1 MTSLIMFAIFI
12 ILMMGRIPVEI
23 AVGLAAVSGV
33 LIEGHSLTVVA
44 RTMVGSIDS
53 FILVAVPFFILAG
66 HLMNHGGVTEKIFAF
81 ARAASGH
88 MRGGLAQVNIA
99 ASMLFAGMSGAAVA
113 DLAALG
119 AVEIKAMRE
128 NGYSV
133 EISSAVTL
141 ASCTIGPII
150 PPSIVFV
157 VYGLMAEVSI
167 GRLFLA
173 GILPGAIIGL
183 SLAGFVNYYAR
194 RYPEHFGPKEPFLFR
209 NFLITFWDAKFE
221 LLSPVA
227 IILLLITGVATP
239 TEVGVFAVLYVLLL
253 GVINRKLT
261 WKGFSDSIMVTLGT
275 TALIMYLIAVSTVFG
290 DIVVQERA
298 AENLAMF
305 LGNISSNPCV
315 VLIFIN
321 LFLIVVG
328 MVVDNMPALIICST
342 MLLPVVKSA
351 GVDPVHFG
359 VIICF
364 NLIIGIITPP
374 MGIGLYIAA
383 RVSGI
388 SVERVIRAVLPFLIP
403 LLVSLL
409 VISAWPDLSLWLPD
423 LVFGPAK

>member
-1 MTSLIMFAIFI
+1 MTSLIMFIIFI
-12 ILMMGRIPVEI
+12 ILMMIRIPVEI
-23 AVGLAAVSGV
+23 AVGLAAVIGV
-33 LIEGHSLTVVA
+33 IIEGHSVTVVA

-66 HLMNHGGVTEKIFAF
+66 HLMNHGGITEKIFAF

-88 MRGGLAQVNIA
+88 LRGGLAQVNIA

-119 AVEIKAMRE
+119 AVEMKAMRE

-133 EISSAVTL
+133 EVSAAVTL

-157 VYGLMAEVSI
+157 VYGLMAQVSI

-173 GILPGAIIGL
+173 GILPGAVIGL

-194 RYPEHFGPKEPFLFR
+194 RHPDQFGPREPFQFQ
-209 NFLITFWDAKFE
+209 NFLKTFWKAKFE

-227 IILLLITGVATP
+227 IIVLLITGVATP
-239 TEVGVFAVLYVLLL
+239 TEVGVVAVLYMMIL
-253 GVINRKLT
+253 GVINRQLT
-261 WKGFSDSIMVTLGT
+261 WKGFYDSIMVTLGT
-275 TALIMYLIAVSTVFG
+275 TALIMYLIAVSTVLG
-290 DIVVQERA
+290 DIIVQERA
-298 AENLAMF
+298 AESLAMLF
-305 LGNISSNPCV
+305 GNISSNPIV
-315 VLIFIN
+315 ILLLIN

-328 MVVDNMPALIICST
+328 MIVDMLPALIICST
-342 MLLPVVKSA
+342 MLLPLVESI
-351 GVDPVHFG
+351 GIDPVHFG

-374 MGIGLYIAA
+374 MGIGLYIAS
-383 RVSGI
+383 RVAGI
-388 SVERVIRAVLPFLIP
+388 SVERVISAVIPFLIP
-403 LLVSLL
+403 LFVSLL
-409 VISAWPDLSLWLPD
+409 VISALPSLSLWLPD

>member
-1 MTSLIMFAIFI
+1 MTSLAMLGVFMV
-12 ILMMGRIPVEI
+12 LMALRIPVEI
-23 AVGLAAVSGV
+23 AVGFAAVFG
-33 LIEGHSLTVVA
+33 LLMEGHAITVVA

-66 HLMNHGGVTEKIFAF
+66 HLMNHGGITEKIFAF
-81 ARAASGH
+81 ARAATGH
-88 MRGGLAQVNIA
+88 LRGGLAQVNIA

-119 AVEIKAMRE
+119 AVEMKAMRE
-128 NGYSV
+128 NGYSPDV
-133 EISSAVTL
+133 SAAITL

-173 GILPGAIIGL
+173 GILPGMVIGL
-183 SLAGFVNYYAR
+183 SLLVFVNVYSR
-194 RYPEHFGPKEPFLFR
+194 RHPESFGPRESFESR
-209 NFLITFWDAKFE
+209 RFWRTLWAAKFE
-221 LLSPVA
+221 LLTPPA
-227 IILLLITGVATP
+227 IIGLLITGVATP

-253 GVINRKLT
+253 GIVNRRLT
-261 WKGFSDSIMVTLGT
+261 WKGFYESILVSLGT
-275 TALIMYLIAVSTVFG
+275 TAIIMYLIAVSTVLG
-290 DIVVQERA
+290 DIVVKERA
-298 AENLAMF
+298 AEHLALVM
-305 LGNISSNPCV
+305 GQISSNPLV
-315 VLIFIN
+315 VLILIN

-328 MVVDNMPALIICST
+328 MAIDNLPALIICST

-351 GVDPVHFG
+351 GIDPVHFG

-374 MGIGLYIAA
+374 MGIGLYITS
-383 RVSGI
+383 RVSGL
-388 SVERVIRAVLPFLIP
+388 SVERVIHAVLPFLVP

-409 VISAWPDLSLWLPD
+409 VISAFPGLSLWLPD
-423 LVFGPAK
+423 LVFGPAR